1 MIKIGDKYKIINANE
16 MCIHQKHNGKIAEV
30 VNKDR
35 YGSFGII
42 IDNGLHVDYS
52 IDDYMVTQGHV
63 ELVNERRMIKIG
75 DKYEIIDADGMG
87 MNPIHDGKI
96 AEVFNKDRC
105 GSFGIIIDN
114 GPHVRYSIDDYMVG
128 TGKVKLVEE
137 VKPSNEPLDFNSQ
150 VMLTIDDHYTE
161 FRDSTWQGL
170 LEHFLDALGEAG
182 FMYDESHLRR
192 KKAILSIA
200 NTGKIEI

>member
-16 MCIHQKHNGKIAEV
+16 MGINPIHNGKIVEIIDE
-30 VNKDR
+30 DR
-35 YGSFGII
+35 YGLSVIRF
-42 IDNGLHVDYS
+42 DNEPDVKYVIG
-52 IDDYMVTQGHV
+52 DYMVTKGHV
-63 ELVNERRMIKIG
+63 ERVL
-75 DKYEIIDADGMG
+75 
-87 MNPIHDGKI
+87 
-96 AEVFNKDRC
+96 
-105 GSFGIIIDN
+105 
-114 GPHVRYSIDDYMVG
+114 
-128 TGKVKLVEE
+128 EE
-137 VKPSNEPLDFNSQ
+137 VKQSTGPLDFNSQ

>member
-52 IDDYMVTQGHV
+52 IDDYMVTKGHV
-63 ELVNERRMIKIG
+63 ERVL
-75 DKYEIIDADGMG
+75 
-87 MNPIHDGKI
+87 
-96 AEVFNKDRC
+96 
-105 GSFGIIIDN
+105 
-114 GPHVRYSIDDYMVG
+114 
-128 TGKVKLVEE
+128 EE
-137 VKPSNEPLDFNSQ
+137 VKQSTGPLDFNSQ